1 MSYSRQRKQLW
12 QIMSI
17 LPCVM
22 PLFIYCYA
30 DISAINC
37 KGPCSLQWSHNKH
50 DGVSNH
56 QPDDCLP
63 NRLSRR
69 RSKKTSKL
77 LVTGL
82 CVGNS
87 PMTREFPSQRAS
99 NAENVSIWWRHHVQ
113 SVQVYAR
120 FTGNTDRQ
128 VIQHCFPLE
137 VSLHWR
143 IIYH

>member
-22 PLFIYCYA
+22 PLFKYCYA
-30 DISAINC
+30 DNSAINC
-37 KGPCSLQWSHNKH
+37 KGPCSLQWSHNRH

-56 QPDDCLP
+56 QPDDCL
-63 NRLSRR
+63 L
-69 RSKKTSKL
+69 
-77 LVTGL
+77 
-82 CVGNS
+82 NS
-87 PMTREFPSQRAS
+87 PMTREFPSQRVS

-143 IIYH
+143 INFYLPLDCVFFEFMTQQMVISILH